1 MGNNMKKCFLLLMIL
16 CLLPIS
22 ALSFEATSYT
32 FSYDY
37 LGSELRIVQDAYQ
50 PMGIYQ
56 NLGLKNPEDM
66 TVKNGKMYIAD
77 TGNRRVLV
85 IDIATGEALE
95 IKGEFSQPIGIAA
108 DAEGRIYV
116 ADYQKSAVFR
126 FDAQGNLEMT
136 YDRPD
141 SPAYGESNLF
151 KPRRVAPIG
160 DGGVYLLVDGA
171 SNGIVQMNA
180 QGEFVGFFASNAVTI
195 PFKYRLYDLI
205 LTDEQMERYGLGTPP
220 KFGNIMMGTDG
231 LVYAV
236 MSTTTT
242 ALQKL
247 SYGGTNLFAS
257 NGKNTLLEYPVSMTM
272 TEDGSIYVLHST
284 GYVSELTRDGVLLYR
299 FGGQVL
305 DASREGLTQ
314 TAAGLGVDEENNVY
328 VLDKSTGLVHVLAPT
343 SAHELTRTAIGLYYA
358 GDYDQAGELLDEA
371 LRYNGASYHTRLYRG
386 KLFMHI
392 GEYEKALEQFE
403 LCKEKSEY
411 SDAYW
416 ELRNIFLQENGMW
429 ILLGVIAAIAVLV
442 LFRIIRPGKGEEYN
456 SYASSK
462 QLPSQWTGLKFKY
475 LWRAVLHPIDTAYEI
490 KHGHMGGYGAA
501 LTLLALTIAAF
512 VARTLCSGFL
522 FSEDADT
529 FPAALYILGLLA
541 VAVLFVVS
549 NFFITSINDGEGT
562 LKMITSV
569 FAYALVPLIIGLP
582 IMTIVCNVLTLQEAL
597 IVNTLTIFLV
607 GLCAVN
613 LSMMLMELHN
623 YSFKQYLGSIILT
636 VLFMMLC
643 VVVLSMIY
651 LLGKQCVDFV
661 KDLWTEVVIRG

>member
-1 MGNNMKKCFLLLMIL
+1 MKKCFLLLMIL
-16 CLLPIS
+16 CLLPIG
-22 ALSFEATSYT
+22 ALAFEATSYT

-50 PMGIYQ
+50 PLGIYQ
-56 NLGLKNPEDM
+56 DLGLKNPEDM

-77 TGNRRVLV
+77 TGNKRVLV
-85 IDIATGEALE
+85 VDITTGGTLE
-95 IKGEFSQPIGIAA
+95 IKGGFSQPIGIAA
-108 DAEGRIYV
+108 DMEGRIYV
-116 ADYQKSAVFR
+116 ADYKKNAVFR

-136 YDRPD
+136 YSRPD

-195 PFKYRLYDLI
+195 PIKYRLYDLI
-205 LTDEQMERYGLGTPP
+205 LTDEQMQRYGLGTPP

-236 MSTTTT
+236 MSTATSK
-242 ALQKL
+242 LQKL

-257 NGKNTLLEYPVSMTM
+257 NERIIGLEYPTSMTM
-272 TEDGSIYVLHST
+272 TEDGNIYVLHST
-284 GYVSELTRDGVLLYR
+284 GYVSELTRDCVLLYR

-305 DASREGLTQ
+305 DASREGLVQ
-314 TAAGLGVDEENNVY
+314 TASGLGVDDENNVY
-328 VLDKSTGLVHVLAPT
+328 VLDKSTGLVHVFAPT
-343 SAHELTRTAIGLYYA
+343 SAHELTRAAISLYYA
-358 GDYDQAGELLDEA
+358 GDYDQAGKLLDEA

-392 GEYEKALEQFE
+392 GEYENALEQFE
-403 LCKEKSEY
+403 LCKEKNEY

-416 ELRNIFLQENGMW
+416 ELRNIYLQENGMW
-429 ILLGVIAAIAVLV
+429 ILLAMIAVIAALIA
-442 LFRIIRPGKGEEYN
+442 FRLILLSRKEEYN
-456 SYASSK
+456 SYASSQ
-462 QLPSQWTGLKFKY
+462 QLPNQWVGLKCKY

-501 LTLLALTIAAF
+501 FTLLAVTIAAF
-512 VARTLCSGFL
+512 VARMLCSGFL
-522 FSEDADT
+522 FSEDTDT
-529 FPAALYILGLLA
+529 FPAVLYILGLLA
-541 VAVLFVVS
+541 IAVLFVAS

-562 LKMITSV
+562 LKMIASV
-569 FAYALVPLIIGLP
+569 LAYALVPLIFGLP

-613 LSMMLMELHN
+613 LSVMLMELHN
-623 YSFKQYLGSIILT
+623 YSLKQYLGSIVLT
-636 VLFMMLC
+636 ILFMMLC
-643 VVVLSMIY
+643 VVVISMIY

-661 KDLWTEVVIRG
+661 KDLWTEVVIRV